1 MRRERTAIIADE
13 ERERVR
19 QKADFLLKSDISMQF
34 IFKLIIPISIFI
46 LNFGLFLI
54 TILNPSI
61 LRIVAI
67 GIFFV
72 LSIVFIINIKSYG
85 GVKQIGGNRG

>member
-1 MRRERTAIIADE
+1 MIKRGKTAIAVEE
-13 ERERVR
+13 ERDRIR
-19 QKADFLLKSDISMQF
+19 QKADFVLKSDISMQF
-34 IFKLIIPISIFI
+34 IFKLIIPISMFM
-46 LNFGLFLI
+46 LNFALFLI

-67 GIFFV
+67 SIFFM

-85 GVKQIGGNRG
+85 GK